1 MLAISVSVP
10 SEGRVIEAA
19 VADDVPVAELLT
31 HLVSVPA
38 GARAVLRAG
47 PRTLPPELTLA
58 EAGVGPGASLT
69 LDRPVDPPRDVP
81 PPPVAA
87 VAHLTGPV
95 RAVPLAWIVAVVAAV
110 TTWRTPPVWDP
121 TRASGDLAVLLA
133 AVGLGGSGG
142 VDGLPGPPAG
152 TAPSVLV
159 WTVAVT
165 ALAAVACATASVR
178 DRRYVVV
185 AAVLGGG
192 LGLHVNVLTAAVLAF
207 LLVWRRGPVRTVTV
221 TLVAGAVAAAWP
233 GVGLVL
239 AVTALTFSGQ
249 LAMLV
254 ARVTVPPV
262 PGVSTLPSA
271 PTPPGPGAEPGGP
284 PPSPDG
290 APGAAG
296 SAGARPG
303 SPGAAGSAGS
313 AGSRLDAPGAAEAA
327 AALTTHS
334 ALVVGLCAVVLGCAV
349 QIVPW
354 GSAPTWG
361 VAALLATA
369 VTGLSA
375 RGCRPVH
382 AVAVTVTSIALVAWV
397 AAQVPWGVCALVL
410 LALPLVRHTPP
421 LVSRGVDVLEGAAF
435 AAVVPLGL
443 ATTGLFELVRGLA

>member
-31 HLVSVPA
+31 HLVSVPG

-47 PRTLPPELTLA
+47 PRTLPPELSLA

-69 LDRPVDPPRDVP
+69 LERPVDPPRDVP

-133 AVGLGGSGG
+133 AVGVDGSGG
-142 VDGLPGPPAG
+142 AADLPRPAAG

-178 DRRYVVV
+178 DRRFVVV
-185 AAVLGGG
+185 AAVLGAG
-192 LGLHVNVLTAAVLAF
+192 LGLHVNVLTATVLAV
-207 LLVWRRGPVRTVTV
+207 LLVWQRGPVRTVTV

-271 PTPPGPGAEPGGP
+271 SAPPDPGADAGGSAPSPGGA
-284 PPSPDG
+284 SG
-290 APGAAG
+290 APGAADAAG
-296 SAGARPG
+296 SAGAT
-303 SPGAAGSAGS
+303 GSAGT
-313 AGSRLDAPGAAEAA
+313 GLDAPGAAEAA
-327 AALTTHS
+327 DALQTHS

-354 GSAPTWG
+354 GTAPAWG
-361 VAALLATA
+361 VSALLATA

-382 AVAVTVTSIALVAWV
+382 AVAVTVTSVVLVAWV
-397 AAQVPWGVCALVL
+397 AAQVPWGAGALVL
-410 LALPLVRHTPP
+410 VALPLVRRTPP

-443 ATTGLFELVRGLA
+443 ATTDLFDLVRGLA